1 MIDWHLFTQI
11 VLEVATLTVLLFGLV
26 SLIVPIFPGLTV
38 MWLATLVYA
47 LIENAR
53 DKMTGWDWVAFA
65 LITLLM
71 LAGNIVDNLIIAKKV
86 RELNTPWSAILLAF
100 GVGILV
106 SLIFTPIIGLVAA
119 PAMLFLAE
127 QRRLKDRTAAWN
139 STKAYL
145 VGWGWA
151 FGARFLIGLAITG
164 LWMLWAWI

>member
-1 MIDWHLFTQI
+1 MAAKTAT
-11 VLEVATLTVLLFGLV
+11 VA
-26 SLIVPIFPGLTV
+26 
-38 MWLATLVYA
+38 
-47 LIENAR
+47 
-53 DKMTGWDWVAFA
+53 
-65 LITLLM
+65 
-71 LAGNIVDNLIIAKKV
+71 AKKV

-106 SLIFTPIIGLVAA
+106 SLIFTPIVGLVAA
-119 PAMLFLAE
+119 PAGLFLAE